1 MADLHLCVLIQ
12 ALSLT
17 PVSFSLI
24 AGAGAN
30 ASIGGVVDVTNG
42 NVADLYTHI
51 AEVEVDSAYQ
61 VEPPARLPS
70 AVSHIGDSCNS
81 CPVASSMIS
90 LNDVIT
96 DIHNSA
102 FHRYLCRVCEIPIYL
117 GQSCSHGSVMCCTVS
132 KSHAWESLHSLSI
145 AS

>member
-42 NVADLYTHI
+42 NVADLYTYI

-61 VEPPARLPS
+61 VEPQLDYPLQCLILVI
-70 AVSHIGDSCNS
+70 AV
-81 CPVASSMIS
+81 
-90 LNDVIT
+90 
-96 DIHNSA
+96 
-102 FHRYLCRVCEIPIYL
+102 
-117 GQSCSHGSVMCCTVS
+117 
-132 KSHAWESLHSLSI
+132 I
-145 AS
+145 AVL